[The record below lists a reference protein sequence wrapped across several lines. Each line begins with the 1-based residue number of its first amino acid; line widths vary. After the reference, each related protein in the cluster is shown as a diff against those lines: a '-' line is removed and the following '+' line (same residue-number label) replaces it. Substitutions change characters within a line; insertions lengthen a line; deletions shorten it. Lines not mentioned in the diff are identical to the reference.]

1 MGKALIF
8 TFFISILI
16 LVKSMNKFNEKLMDL
31 LKKGT
36 CIFTCIEEIK
46 KRLITNGYQEL
57 KEDKEWNLD
66 QDKYFIIRNDASLI
80 AFNLNQ
86 NYDKFKIICTHGD
99 TPSFTIK
106 PTPEYYENGYLKLNI
121 APYGGILNYGFMD
134 RPMSIAGR
142 IITKNKNVYEKH
154 IIDLEESVAIIPS
167 IAIHQNDS
175 ANSNLDLNT
184 EIDLMP
190 IISQDKSETL
200 ENLIQKKT
208 KIKDKLF
215 EYDLFLYNKE
225 EPVIINDEFL
235 ASPRIDNLSCTYAG
249 LEAFLKEEGNDINV
263 LVVFNSEEIGSN
275 TLEGADSNFLI
286 DTLKKICAYLNI
298 DLTTTLNNSMVISA
312 DNTHARHPNHD
323 ELSDHTNTPSL
334 NSGIMIMK
342 EINSSTNS
350 ISSTIFKHICE
361 SEKLKYS
368 YYTSRNDYAT
378 GSTLAGASLK
388 HLSIN
393 SLDIGLVMLAMHSSF
408 EVIGIKDTYL
418 LYKALKK
425 FYELEYNIKDNEINF
440 L

>member
-1 MGKALIF
+1 MNNFNQGLI
-8 TFFISILI
+8 
-16 LVKSMNKFNEKLMDL
+16 DL
-31 LKKGT
+31 LKNGT
-36 CIFTCIEEIK
+36 CIFTCIKYLKNILQEH
-46 KRLITNGYQEL
+46 GYQEL
-57 KEDKEWNLD
+57 KENEIWKLK

-80 AFNLNQ
+80 AFNLPKQKN
-86 NYDKFKIICTHGD
+86 KFKIICTHGD
-99 TPSFTIK
+99 TPAFSIK
-106 PTPEYYENGYLKLNI
+106 PSPEYYENGYLKLNI

-142 IITKNKNVYEKH
+142 IITRNKKNYKKE
-154 IIDLEESVAIIPS
+154 IIDLKEPVAIIPS

-184 EIDLMP
+184 EVDLMP
-190 IISQDKSETL
+190 MISLKEKDSLKDL
-200 ENLIQKKT
+200 VKKNT
-208 KIKDKLF
+208 NITDEIF

-225 EPVIINDEFL
+225 EPVIINNTFL

-249 LEAFLKEEGNDINV
+249 LESFLKSKTSDIN
-263 LVVFNSEEIGSN
+263 LFVVFNSEEIGSN

-286 DTLKKICAYLNI
+286 DTLKKLCAHL
-298 DLTTTLNNSMVISA
+298 DLDLATTLNNSIIISI

-323 ELSDHTNTPSL
+323 ELSDHTNTPPL

-361 SEKLKYS
+361 NNKIKYS

-388 HLSIN
+388 HVSIN

-408 EVIGIKDTYL
+408 EIIGLDDTYL
-418 LYKALKK
+418 LYKALKN
-425 FYELEYNIKDNEINF
+425 FYEIKYNINNNEIKF

>member
-1 MGKALIF
+1 MNNFNQGLI
-8 TFFISILI
+8 
-16 LVKSMNKFNEKLMDL
+16 DL
-31 LKKGT
+31 LKNGT
-36 CIFTCIEEIK
+36 CIFTCIKYLKNILQEH
-46 KRLITNGYQEL
+46 GYQEL
-57 KEDKEWNLD
+57 KENEIWKLK

-80 AFNLNQ
+80 AFNLPKQ
-86 NYDKFKIICTHGD
+86 KDKFKIVCTHGD
-99 TPSFTIK
+99 TPAFSIK
-106 PTPEYYENGYLKLNI
+106 PSPEYYENGYLKLNI

-142 IITKNKNVYEKH
+142 IITRNKKNYKKE
-154 IIDLEESVAIIPS
+154 IIDLKEPVAIIPS

-184 EIDLMP
+184 EVDLMP
-190 IISQDKSETL
+190 MISLKEKDSLKDL
-200 ENLIQKKT
+200 VKKNT
-208 KIKDKLF
+208 NITDEIF

-225 EPVIINDEFL
+225 EPVIINNTFL

-249 LEAFLKEEGNDINV
+249 LESFLKSKTSDIN
-263 LVVFNSEEIGSN
+263 LFVVFNSEEIGSN

-286 DTLKKICAYLNI
+286 DTLKKLCAHL
-298 DLTTTLNNSMVISA
+298 DLDLATTLNNSIIISI

-323 ELSDHTNTPSL
+323 ELSDHTNTPPL

-361 SEKLKYS
+361 NNKIKYS

-388 HLSIN
+388 HVSIN

-408 EVIGIKDTYL
+408 EIIGLDDTYL
-418 LYKALKK
+418 LYKALKN
-425 FYELEYNIKDNEINF
+425 FYEIKYNINNNEIKF